1 MDIEHLDFS
10 FGLQPIF
17 QDVSIHISDGDHVG
31 VVGVNGAGKSTLFHL
46 ILKDLE
52 PDYGKIK
59 LPSSAR
65 LAYLPQVLKDEIS
78 NMNCTVLEY
87 METGRPLKKLEDD
100 LKYAYEKASVEDEKK
115 SLFYLKQAGQIQSL
129 IDFYDPYHAEEA
141 LLEIA
146 DGLHILDLLDRKS
159 TRLNSSHE
167 IPSRMP
173 SSA

>member
-46 ILKDLE
+46 ILKELE

-78 NMNCTVLEY
+78 NMNCTVSEY

-100 LKYAYEKASVEDEKK
+100 LNK
-115 SLFYLKQAGQIQSL
+115 SINKVFIRFITMKN
-129 IDFYDPYHAEEA
+129 
-141 LLEIA
+141 
-146 DGLHILDLLDRKS
+146 R
-159 TRLNSSHE
+159 
-167 IPSRMP
+167 SRIFKMLMGF
-173 SSA
+173 

>member
-46 ILKDLE
+46 ILKELE

-100 LKYAYEKASVEDEKK
+100 LNK
-115 SLFYLKQAGQIQSL
+115 SINKVFIRFITMKN
-129 IDFYDPYHAEEA
+129 
-141 LLEIA
+141 
-146 DGLHILDLLDRKS
+146 R
-159 TRLNSSHE
+159 
-167 IPSRMP
+167 SRIFKMLM
-173 SSA
+173 SF